1 MPSKILGMMA
11 SGKPSLVLGSEYS
24 EVKTI
29 FENSNAGLF
38 FNSYSKSLINRL
50 DKLMNAPLEC
60 KKMGEDARNFVISNF
75 SKEYVISK
83 MIQKVDS
90 LLQIN

>member
-11 SGKPSLVLGSEYS
+11 SGKPSLVLGSEHS

-29 FENSNAGLF
+29 FKNSNAGLF
-38 FNSYSKSLINRL
+38 FNNYSKSLINKL
-50 DKLMNAPLEC
+50 DKLMNDPLEC

-75 SKEYVISK
+75 SKEYDLSK
-83 MIQKVDS
+83 MIQKVET
-90 LLQIN
+90 LLETN